1 MVQTY
6 LNSTSRCVYVYE
18 QPCPAASQTWPV
30 ENPPSH
36 YDAMPAVQPPAT
48 VLVTGVSGFS
58 GIWIARALLADGY
71 SVRGTVRSE
80 KKAMDVSD
88 RLKAYARFTPI
99 IVPDIS
105 HACIYSPTPWSRTAN
120 TPLFSAMPSTLSS
133 TILLVP
139 WYTLCVPRFFVSLW
153 FPRCSLWRL
162 ARILWQAGVADLSL
176 TNSSGTF
183 KPRPLSRL
191 LHHTLTLCSRHPE
204 MLGPNTDGV
213 VNLLESTL
221 RHG

>member
-1 MVQTY
+1 
-6 LNSTSRCVYVYE
+6 
-18 QPCPAASQTWPV
+18 
-30 ENPPSH
+30 
-36 YDAMPAVQPPAT
+36 MPAVQPPAT

-105 HACIYSPTPWSRTAN
+105 HACISSPTPWSRTAN

-139 WYTLCVPRFFVSLW
+139 WYTLCVPRFFRTFVVSEVLTVAVGAH
-153 FPRCSLWRL
+153 PMAGRCGGSVPDQFFWY
-162 ARILWQAGVADLSL
+162 IQAPSAQPSP
-176 TNSSGTF
+176 TPYTY
-183 KPRPLSRL
+183 PLLPPSR
-191 LHHTLTLCSRHPE
+191 TV
-204 MLGPNTDGV
+204 GPK
-213 VNLLESTL
+213 
-221 RHG
+221 H